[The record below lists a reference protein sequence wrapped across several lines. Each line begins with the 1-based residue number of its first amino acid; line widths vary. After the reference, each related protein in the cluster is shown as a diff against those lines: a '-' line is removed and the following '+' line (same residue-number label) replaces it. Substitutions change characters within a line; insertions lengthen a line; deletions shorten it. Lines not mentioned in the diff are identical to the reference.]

1 MFVGLFKVVYSSG
14 LYDYLF
20 MIVLSF
26 SYKLCHI
33 LFLPFNMLQTSLPAK
48 QTVTHFKRVLFVY
61 RHKNLVTLAYDR
73 VWRELSKVNKTI
85 IKKVLQII
93 WPLSS
98 YLNFPQWSNEVLMRS
113 KFC

>member
-33 LFLPFNMLQTSLPAK
+33 LFLPFNMPQTSLPAK

-61 RHKNLVTLAYDR
+61 RHKNLVTLAYDI
-73 VWRELSKVNKTI
+73 EFGENCQK
-85 IKKVLQII
+85 
-93 WPLSS
+93 
-98 YLNFPQWSNEVLMRS
+98 
-113 KFC
+113 